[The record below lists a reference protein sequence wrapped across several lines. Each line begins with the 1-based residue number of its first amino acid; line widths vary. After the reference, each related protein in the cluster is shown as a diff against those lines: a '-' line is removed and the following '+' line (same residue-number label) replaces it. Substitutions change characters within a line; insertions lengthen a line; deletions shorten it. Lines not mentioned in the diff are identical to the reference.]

1 MARATLQRMSVV
13 FRKTAKGQAEIET
26 RADRLAP
33 SLRTALILVDGRRD
47 GVALAKFCP
56 SDPESTLAGLLDGGY
71 IEMVEPPAEVVVAAA
86 AAESP
91 PGLGPRQDET

>member
-1 MARATLQRMSVV
+1 MSVV

-26 RADRLAP
+26 RADRLP
-33 SLRTALILVDGRRD
+33 PRLRTALILVDGRRD

-71 IEMVEPPAEVVVAAA
+71 IEMVEPPAAPLPAPTVPGAAGESSAGLDRRLA
-86 AAESP
+86 AP
-91 PGLGPRQDET
+91 